1 MTSAGIPPPE
11 RLLNLVIGLAS
22 ARRPVTRAQIR
33 ETFSGYAASASPAA
47 FERLF
52 ERDKEALR
60 RLGIPLITA
69 SVSTF
74 DDEVGYLIDT
84 SDYALPPLEFTPQ
97 QARIATLAATLWRD
111 SAMQDAATRGVTK
124 LRAAG
129 ASMGGLAPSTVDI
142 NAGATTPAF
151 TALRDAIRERREVTF
166 TYRAAST
173 GKESERRVQPWR
185 ITGRRGTW
193 YLTGYDLDRSDSR
206 LYRIDRITG
215 NVRRRGKEGAFE
227 IPAPDAQNARVPV
240 AEPVTTRVVVAA
252 GRANALRLRAVEAR
266 PLAEYDG
273 SPAGPA
279 LPEQL
284 LDAWEGA
291 DVITLTTPDVIELS
305 RAIAGLGEHALVL
318 EPSELR
324 EQVIEL
330 LRAVGGMQN
339 GGK

>member
-1 MTSAGIPPPE
+1 MTSAAIPPPE

-84 SDYALPPLEFTPQ
+84 SHYALPPLEFTPQ

-173 GKESERRVQPWR
+173 GQESQRRVQPWR

-193 YLTGYDLDRSDSR
+193 YLTGYDLDRADSR

-227 IPAPDAQNARVPV
+227 IPAPDAQNARVAV
-240 AEPVTTRVVVAA
+240 AEPITARVVVAA
-252 GRANALRLRAVEAR
+252 GRGNALRLRAEQTR
-266 PLAEYDG
+266 PVAQFDG
-273 SPAGPA
+273 SAGPA
-279 LPEQL
+279 LPAQL

-291 DVITLTTPDVIELS
+291 DVLRITADVTELA

-324 EQVIEL
+324 EQVIDL
-330 LRAVGGMQN
+330 LRAAGGVKN
-339 GGK
+339 GGQ